1 MNGNTKFFVYRG
13 KTNKLIFGNKYSR
26 TEIAE
31 LFDRSTSFVSN
42 RLKNKKS
49 FTDSDLEIRER
60 KKRLRKQQSLYDKK
74 TLSSAWLKKKLI

>member
-60 KKRLRKQQSLYDKK
+60 KKRLRKRQSLYDTKN
-74 TLSSAWLKKKLI
+74 LSSAWLKKKLI